1 MRLHDLSSAI
11 MYLKKASNLDKHN
24 KALETQLENTILL
37 KGVIK
42 LEDEKKENNDDQ
54 GIFDNIK
61 TQNHNQKKEDVIY
74 KEEKSYNLFY
84 LK

>member
-1 MRLHDLSSAI
+1 

-24 KALETQLENTILL
+24 KALETQLENTTLL

-42 LEDEKKENNDDQ
+42 LEDEKKENNEDQ

-61 TQNHNQKKEDVIY
+61 TQNHNKEEILY